1 MPVSFIHMN
10 NNNTEIERKFLVK
23 GDYKSHSFSHD
34 RVVQG
39 YMASNTGGRSVR
51 IRIRGGKGYITIKG
65 GTTPN
70 GISRFEWEKE
80 ISLEDAEQLLKL
92 CDPGVLDK
100 TRYLVKAG
108 NHTFEV
114 DEFYGE
120 NEGLTV
126 AEIELN
132 EENEEFEHPDWLG
145 EEVTGDRKYYN
156 SQLIKKPYKG
166 WK

>member
-1 MPVSFIHMN
+1 MN
-10 NNNTEIERKFLVK
+10 HNNTEIERKFLVK
-23 GDYKSHSFSHD
+23 GDYKSYSYSHD

-65 GTTPN
+65 GTTAS

-92 CDPGVLDK
+92 CDPGVIDK
-100 TRYLVKAG
+100 TRYLVKSG
-108 NHTFEV
+108 KHIFEV
-114 DEFYGE
+114 DEFYGD

-126 AEIELN
+126 AEIELDS
-132 EENEEFEHPDWLG
+132 EDETFDRPDWLG

-156 SQLIKKPYKG
+156 SQLIKKPFKS
-166 WK
+166 WL